1 MKAGQSRRS
10 PRPHELRSP
19 NPRSPNPLSP
29 SPGATSNVV
38 AGSGSNPLEPL
49 DMMLLADVPNWLR
62 SLRLHKY
69 TPQFEGSNWKTMV
82 LMDDADL
89 EKKGVGAV
97 GARRKLL
104 KYADLVSLS
113 RVRFELILS
122 SR

>member
-1 MKAGQSRRS
+1 
-10 PRPHELRSP
+10 
-19 NPRSPNPLSP
+19 
-29 SPGATSNVV
+29 
-38 AGSGSNPLEPL
+38 
-49 DMMLLADVPNWLR
+49 MMLLADVPNWLR

-104 KYADLVSLS
+104 KYVVSLS

-122 SR
+122 PR